1 MATKSTKNSFI
12 WTIWSKVGH
21 LPWIKVVFVLNL
33 RLICLIYS
41 SHSITIYYKCSKT
54 TLIISCKIVL
64 QINED
69 FPSAGDAG
77 ELRPPRLLLNLT
89 IRDYPTY
96 VIIQNY
102 RFQVTFQLS
111 SPPSQPTPFAE

>member
-1 MATKSTKNSFI
+1 M
-12 WTIWSKVGH
+12 
-21 LPWIKVVFVLNL
+21 
-33 RLICLIYS
+33 
-41 SHSITIYYKCSKT
+41 
-54 TLIISCKIVL
+54 L

-111 SPPSQPTPFAE
+111 SPPSQPTPFAKQNIYNNKLAFVNTIWRAYISRDKKHLFAKFCAKLIIIKKYQISEI